1 MAKRRGV
8 QSSSESSGEDEV
20 SEEGAK
26 LYCEALTKLIPD
38 ILPVLETEVQTILT
52 SCHSRG
58 LVGKDM
64 YTSGITLQESP
75 SKKASLL
82 LNLVMAQIKLKPSF
96 CRTFL
101 KILRNMPA
109 TEHIAERIKEEVARL
124 QKQQVKRRQRLACK
138 KKSPGQEKSPGQG
151 LLSGFPKLDLH
162 EDDYSSGFDS
172 EYSTKV
178 AGDSGTPPNHTP
190 ALQSANVTG
199 DDVETPESQAGGE
212 LIYVPP
218 GITTTPQQDNNMG
231 AAYLPFTGC
240 SEVGEE
246 TSEENRSIQT
256 SEKISS
262 GVAES
267 VPYMRSDSNNTRPVY
282 SSQVKVGEGFDNIH
296 RVVEEEKRKAHEVM
310 TEKDDTI
317 FRLQNQLR
325 IKENEQSQERKQHE
339 EEMKV
344 KEKEL
349 FCSVADIEQKSKE
362 IEHLKKTHQ
371 QMMKAL
377 EDSHRAKVE
386 KITSEL
392 EEKSRLAQQKMD
404 ALKLDLKK
412 ARDEKI
418 ALEKQRSEAEEEI
431 EKLKLEHQQ
440 NLQVEKNNYESEIK
454 NLKASHDSEIRKLEE
469 QVEKERSEA
478 KHKEDYIS
486 MSHKYKLS
494 ELENRYKDEISTLK
508 ERIHQLRQEK
518 TEADAQA
525 KICEAKMETQR
536 ERAEKERV
544 EMQAQV
550 DAKEAEVKIH
560 RAESQNQLAL
570 REQAQEHDKEKKE
583 ILTTFYNYNAQRSIS
598 SSSGGSV
605 SNQSVTEEITA
616 HFMHLNI
623 SRTSTNNSASQ
634 STEGSK
640 QQTPSEEEE
649 QLFCENCP

>member
-26 LYCEALTKLIPD
+26 LFCEALTNLIPD
-38 ILPVLETEVQTILT
+38 IVPVLQTEIETILA
-52 SCHSRG
+52 SCHSKG
-58 LVGKDM
+58 LVGMEM

-75 SKKASLL
+75 HKKASLL
-82 LNLVMAQIKLKPSF
+82 LNLVRAQIKLKPSF
-96 CRTFL
+96 CQTFL
-101 KILRNMPA
+101 KILRNMKA

-124 QKQQVKRRQRLACK
+124 QKQQVKRRQRLTSK
-138 KKSPGQEKSPGQG
+138 KKSPGQDNSPGQS
-151 LLSGFPKLDLH
+151 LLSSLPKLDLR
-162 EDDYSSGFDS
+162 EDSYSSGFDS
-172 EYSTKV
+172 EYSAKV

-199 DDVETPESQAGGE
+199 DDIETPESQAGGE

-231 AAYLPFTGC
+231 AAYLSFTGC

-246 TSEENRSIQT
+246 TSEENRPIQT

-296 RVVEEEKRKAHEVM
+296 RVVEEEKQKTQEVM
-310 TEKDDTI
+310 TEKADTI
-317 FRLQNQLR
+317 LRLQGQLR
-325 IKENEQSQERKQHE
+325 IKESEQSQEKKQHE
-339 EEMKV
+339 EEMKM
-344 KEKEL
+344 KEEEL
-349 FCSVADIEQKSKE
+349 FHSVADIEQKTSKE

-371 QMMKAL
+371 QQIKAL

-386 KITSEL
+386 KIISEF
-392 EEKSRLAQQKMD
+392 EEKSRLAQQNMD

-412 ARDEKI
+412 AIDEKI
-418 ALEKQRSEAEEEI
+418 ALEKQRSEAKEEI
-431 EKLKLEHQQ
+431 QRLKLEHQQ
-440 NLQVEKNNYESEIK
+440 KLQEEKNNYESEIK
-454 NLKASHDSEIRKLEE
+454 AYYDNEIRKLEE

-478 KHKEDYIS
+478 KHNEDYIS
-486 MSHKYKLS
+486 MSHKCKLA
-494 ELENRYKDEISTLK
+494 ELEIKYKDEV
-508 ERIHQLRQEK
+508 HQLRQEK
-518 TEADAQA
+518 TEANAQA
-525 KICEAKMETQR
+525 KICEAKRETQ
-536 ERAEKERV
+536 RV

-550 DAKEAEVKIH
+550 DAKAAEVKIN
-560 RAESQNQLAL
+560 RAESQLAL
-570 REQAQEHDKEKKE
+570 REQAHE
-583 ILTTFYNYNAQRSIS
+583 ILTTFYNAQRSIS
-598 SSSGGSV
+598 SGSGGSI
-605 SNQSVTEEITA
+605 SNQSVTEEFTA
-616 HFMHLNI
+616 GFMRMNI
-623 SRTSTNNSASQ
+623 SRTSTNNSTSQ

-649 QLFCENCP
+649 QLAFL